1 MHLSINKNQSLDCK
15 DINYLG
21 ELFIFF
27 LINCSIM
34 GKDII
39 RNPPSKLI
47 IAKEIVSIPF
57 NNNLPTINLRVQLML
72 RLL

>member
-1 MHLSINKNQSLDCK
+1 MSLDCK

-27 LINCSIM
+27 LINCSIT

-47 IAKEIVSIPF
+47 IAKEMVSIPF
-57 NNNLPTINLRVQLML
+57 NNNLSTTNSRVLPML